1 MKKTLKVA
9 VAASVLAT
17 PALAANMENPL
28 YLPAQGEI
36 YSKTSVGL
44 MYKRTDE
51 TPALVAKDQDNMNQF
66 PILRFHE
73 DIGYGITDRLAVHGS
88 FGYTQTDDINRKG
101 LHLGRVGMTYRMLE
115 DLGSSIWDI
124 YADAHLG
131 GVGEMKGSYVL
142 GKGFNYDNYS
152 NGRWGFHVG
161 TRMGH
166 TWGKLTGAM
175 FVEVLQTFGN
185 DNNSIDVVLPIPMD
199 GGNISVDLKSTTEF
213 NAGVKTMYELDSR
226 WSLGGS
232 FTFKH
237 HPNNGV
243 QSLSKNN
250 LTPATLMV
258 LGSLGLTPDDL
269 IASLEDMQDGF
280 DEYILGFSVANQLSD
295 AAQVVLYGEYT
306 FDTAQVQ
313 SQNGSDAKAEIGVRL
328 NVAF

>member
-1 MKKTLKVA
+1 MKKTLKIA

-17 PALAANMENPL
+17 PAMAANTENPL
-28 YLPAQGEI
+28 YLPKQGHI
-36 YSKTSVGL
+36 YSKTSAGL

-88 FGYTQTDDINRKG
+88 FGYTQADDINRKG

-115 DLGSSIWDI
+115 DLGNSVWDI

-166 TWGKLTGAM
+166 TWGKLTGMM
-175 FVEVLQTFGN
+175 FAEVLQTFGN
-185 DNNSIDVVLPIPMD
+185 DNNKIKVVLPIPAE
-199 GGNISVDLKSTTEF
+199 GGDISVELKSTTEF
-213 NAGVKTMYELDSR
+213 NAGVKTMYELNDK
-226 WSLGGS
+226 WSFGGS

-250 LTPATLMV
+250 LTPATLAV
-258 LGSLGLTPDDL
+258 LGGLGLTPDDF

-280 DEYILGFSVANQLSD
+280 DEYIISASVANQLSENT
-295 AAQVVLYGEYT
+295 QVVLYGEYT
-306 FDTAQVQ
+306 LDTAQVQ